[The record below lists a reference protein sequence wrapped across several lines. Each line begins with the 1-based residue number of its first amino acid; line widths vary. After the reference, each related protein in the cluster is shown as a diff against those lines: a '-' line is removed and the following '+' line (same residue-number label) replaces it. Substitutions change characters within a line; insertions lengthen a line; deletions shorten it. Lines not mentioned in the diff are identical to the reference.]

1 MVELKESQ
9 VNRTKGS
16 RSFSMESMESLS
28 STHETLRMWPSGDYF
43 VANIL
48 CAVIFGE
55 KASKGDLKQTS
66 NRVARRKS
74 VADC

>member
-1 MVELKESQ
+1 
-9 VNRTKGS
+9 
-16 RSFSMESMESLS
+16 MESVS

-55 KASKGDLKQTS
+55 KASKHTVVSLPKIFWSLQEHIKWF
-66 NRVARRKS
+66 RKLIFNKKLI
-74 VADC
+74 

>member
-1 MVELKESQ
+1 
-9 VNRTKGS
+9 
-16 RSFSMESMESLS
+16 MESVS

-55 KASKGDLKQTS
+55 KASKGDLKQT
-66 NRVARRKS
+66 VARRKS
-74 VADC
+74 VASDC